1 MVLGESGEMR
11 DSRVVFIGMMN
22 TPNVIDPTLRRLAA
36 KSELVRLFVIIINVL
51 SGSLMLKQDYTS
63 LMSSYRKPHD
73 VSQQELRSVASRA
86 HGYVVTNLSAIVRDG
101 RSNTIL
107 VRARACESGE
117 FFRIFIKC
125 SISLV
130 P

>member
-1 MVLGESGEMR
+1 MR
-11 DSRVVFIGMMN
+11 DSRLVFIGMTN

-86 HGYVVTNLSAIVRDG
+86 HGMLLQISVLSYAMGVVTL
-101 RSNTIL
+101 
-107 VRARACESGE
+107 
-117 FFRIFIKC
+117 F
-125 SISLV
+125 
-130 P
+130 